1 MLGRQ
6 GEREES
12 EVSDMSAATD
22 LDASPPVKWAKVID
36 QTKCIGCHA
45 CSTACKSENQ
55 VPLSR
60 LCLFRAGFHLTRLS
74 GITFFG
80 SHFDLLK
87 RSAPSSAGA
96 LHLFATA
103 W

>member
-1 MLGRQ
+1 V
-6 GEREES
+6 GENRTES
-12 EVSDMSAATD
+12 
-22 LDASPPVKWAKVID
+22 LRFRDAQSKPVP
-36 QTKCIGCHA
+36 
-45 CSTACKSENQ
+45 ENQ